1 MAEESHHQFTMDI
14 REIKQLG
21 EPKYGLNLPATTAVI
36 AHGTTVL
43 KAIATSH
50 IIKSLHKLSAV
61 YRRSKAWS
69 NSKRRFLKNG
79 ELSFGS
85 AEHFA

>member
-21 EPKYGLNLPATTAVI
+21 EPKCGLNLPATTAVI
-36 AHGTTVL
+36 AHGATVL

-50 IIKSLHKLSAV
+50 VIK
-61 YRRSKAWS
+61 
-69 NSKRRFLKNG
+69 
-79 ELSFGS
+79 
-85 AEHFA
+85 